1 MEITDAEV
9 CLKAFIDLCEELS
22 RPELISSEDCQY
34 WIFEC
39 GYLAAL
45 EALENVQN
53 VDTAFL
59 ELAWSTQPS
68 LERDFA
74 LH

>member
-9 CLKAFIDLCEELS
+9 CLKAFSDLCEDLS
-22 RPELISSEDCQY
+22 RSELISSEECQY
-34 WIFEC
+34 WIFER
-39 GYLAAL
+39 GYMAAL
-45 EALENVQN
+45 EELENVQN

>member
-9 CLKAFIDLCEELS
+9 CLKAFSDLCQELS
-22 RPELISSEDCQY
+22 RSELISSEACQY
-34 WIFEC
+34 WIFER
-39 GYLAAL
+39 GYMAAL
-45 EALENVQN
+45 EELDNVQN